1 MNSTKWRTIQTPP
14 KPALSIDAIRHLFRG
29 EVHDFVCNKLLPSGQ
44 ETLSALTEPEQ
55 TAARFLFCA
64 LIGYLKEEAPMD
76 EQSFPMV
83 MEMLNYAEGA
93 KEDGDKDVID
103 ILMEETAARTR
114 QCEEYFSDYRR
125 YQLMQVDKV
134 RVLLA
139 CRVIINDLLGKLYR
153 YDYNVGYDCL
163 LDDGN
168 SVSRKLKNPTKKWRL
183 RKMRLVIAEKPSVAK
198 SLAAVLGAATR
209 KDGYLEGN
217 GWLVSWCLGHLAGL
231 ADAAT
236 YNPDYA
242 KWRYDDLPIL
252 PESWRFTIA
261 KDKRDQFDVLRTL
274 LRREDV
280 TEVVNACDAGRE
292 GELIF
297 RTVYCLAGCQ
307 KPMKRLWISS
317 MEDSAIR
324 EGFANLR
331 PGADYDGLHQAA
343 LCRAKADWLVGI
355 NATRLFSVLYHRTL
369 NIGRVMSPTLAL
381 IAPAEAEIDAF

>member
-1 MNSTKWRTIQTPP
+1 MNDLIQFLIVFDLICFGVYFGGDIVCTALAKVREKPGQKDPYEFEVEDEPAEPP
-14 KPALSIDAIRHLFRG
+14 LSIDAIRHLFRG

-168 SVSRKLKNPTKKWRL
+168 SISRKLK
-183 RKMRLVIAEKPSVAK
+183 K
-198 SLAAVLGAATR
+198 SNEEMEV
-209 KDGYLEGN
+209 EE
-217 GWLVSWCLGHLAGL
+217 
-231 ADAAT
+231 DA
-236 YNPDYA
+236 P
-242 KWRYDDLPIL
+242 
-252 PESWRFTIA
+252 
-261 KDKRDQFDVLRTL
+261 
-274 LRREDV
+274 
-280 TEVVNACDAGRE
+280 CDR
-292 GELIF
+292 
-297 RTVYCLAGCQ
+297 
-307 KPMKRLWISS
+307 
-317 MEDSAIR
+317 
-324 EGFANLR
+324 
-331 PGADYDGLHQAA
+331 
-343 LCRAKADWLVGI
+343 
-355 NATRLFSVLYHRTL
+355 
-369 NIGRVMSPTLAL
+369 
-381 IAPAEAEIDAF
+381 